1 MAAEELLR
9 KLRELEEGQA
19 ELKREISKLVPEQQ
33 QQHHHHH
40 YHSSRRPPQPSPV
53 RRALPAAPSLPS
65 RLQRV
70 GRVGLTDRQHI
81 RALHALGQAVHI
93 IAPGGKL
100 IYWNRYAEQ
109 MYGYSTSEAV
119 GHDAVELLV
128 HPDDAEAANNI
139 IGNIFMGKCWRGKF
153 PVKKKSGERFFIV
166 ANNTPLYDDDGSLVG
181 LICLSVDTKTL
192 EDIIGPS
199 TSMKSH
205 THPVKPR
212 FQVNNRPKC
221 NLLNKSS
228 IESEQ
233 TVQSSIAS
241 KITTLNNTT
250 GYQSYKQS
258 SFSDEDRSELR
269 RV

>member
-40 YHSSRRPPQPSPV
+40 YHASRRPPQPSPA

-100 IYWNRYAEQ
+100 IYW
-109 MYGYSTSEAV
+109 
-119 GHDAVELLV
+119 
-128 HPDDAEAANNI
+128 
-139 IGNIFMGKCWRGKF
+139 
-153 PVKKKSGERFFIV
+153 
-166 ANNTPLYDDDGSLVG
+166 
-181 LICLSVDTKTL
+181 
-192 EDIIGPS
+192 
-199 TSMKSH
+199 
-205 THPVKPR
+205 
-212 FQVNNRPKC
+212 
-221 NLLNKSS
+221 
-228 IESEQ
+228 
-233 TVQSSIAS
+233 
-241 KITTLNNTT
+241 
-250 GYQSYKQS
+250 
-258 SFSDEDRSELR
+258 
-269 RV
+269 